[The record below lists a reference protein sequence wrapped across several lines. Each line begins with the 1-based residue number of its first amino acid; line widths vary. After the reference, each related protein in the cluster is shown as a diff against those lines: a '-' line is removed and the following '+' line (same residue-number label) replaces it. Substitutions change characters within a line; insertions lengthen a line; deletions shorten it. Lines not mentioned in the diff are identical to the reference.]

1 MICLLILRGGGATIK
16 RLPQV
21 SEETLDFRL
30 FNGVETVGDC
40 GTFEAGLKPCIM
52 IWPRASVDQGRN
64 VVLWMRM
71 LLSASSR
78 GLRKL

>member
-1 MICLLILRGGGATIK
+1 MPSFLLSGMVMYLLCRMCLKVCDLSFDFTGGLQFK

-30 FNGVETVGDC
+30 FNDVETVGDC

-52 IWPRASVDQGRN
+52 IWP
-64 VVLWMRM
+64 
-71 LLSASSR
+71 
-78 GLRKL
+78 